1 MDSFATLRVTSY
13 GIGMSRSSY
22 SQTVRITRVERNWKN
37 VTLLSY
43 KTSSYESHFH
53 QSSGLGPSPPVDLNT
68 NSGLGLGVGVPR
80 RLLKDLQ
87 EDRDHRRHRSAS
99 ASGQGALQIQPTPK
113 GTDKNGLVR
122 RIDDD
127 LVKRR
132 CHGGQGYELS
142 QDLLDKQVEM
152 LERKY
157 GGLRARRAA
166 TTIQRAWRAYLMQ
179 RRFRDITQ
187 QVTQANKDGLLLS
200 STSLTGS
207 ARRLARRAVPS
218 ILSDGGLHHQ
228 HFYHHN
234 YFSGNYTANNPYYQQ
249 WAYSSQH
256 YQLPPQPPTSQ
267 QTAQNGGLTAAI
279 AAGGVASVATI
290 APLQASAPIG
300 LQQTA
305 LPQATGP
312 VSEVM
317 LNPGSL
323 EETMTPSALTGQG
336 GLERHHGFAS
346 HSVGSLH
353 RRKMPPQVPKRTCSM
368 QRNLSPMSG
377 LRGSHCE
384 STGSETSLV
393 LETSVSSHG
402 SSSDLQSHHSHSP
415 LWGASG
421 EEHDTADKR
430 LSNISED
437 TCDTP
442 GYAAGNSHAA
452 ADALLMYPSQSNSGP
467 CHNLGA
473 LASPAETPSFN
484 PADFKQKE
492 IERKRHY
499 RVGLNLFNKKPERGI
514 RYLIEKNFLEGT
526 PQAVARF
533 LMTRKGLSKN
543 KIGEYLGDRQNPFA
557 VQVLECSVR
566 EMDLSGMQVDVAL
579 RKFQSYFQ
587 MPGEAQKV
595 DHVIQMFSLHYADC
609 NPDLVAQFFKNAD
622 NVLVVAFSIVM
633 LNVDLHN
640 PSLAEHRRMK
650 VDDYIKNL
658 RGVEGFENVDRATLA
673 GIYDRIKKEAFRPGS
688 DHVTQVAKVHETIVG
703 AKKPNLVL
711 PHRRLVCYCR
721 LYEVYDIQKKD
732 KAGQHQ
738 REVFLFND
746 LLLVSK
752 IASKKKGAITY
763 SFRQSIPLVGL
774 NVTLFSTPHYP
785 FGISLS
791 QRVDGKI
798 VITLNARNEH
808 DREKFC
814 DDLRE
819 SVLEMDE
826 MEALRI
832 EAELEKQS
840 ASWANQAEN
849 RDSGV
854 ATDEDVPNLQLP
866 NGSPASDKADKGSSS
881 SSNGA
886 HGGAGGLKGKGSA
899 LSNSLLDLAEPPL
912 AKPVRRG
919 SAGSLDSGMS
929 VSFQSSA
936 ASTASRDSSPQTVP
950 ASAAASAAA
959 AANASGVAGVATGG
973 INHPQ
978 HIQHVQHVVQ
988 HQHTH
993 HHLQQHNHPH
1003 SIPEEQIL
1011 QQQQPPL
1018 GKAQAYTGMLR
1029 HGPGSVSQ
1037 PPPIAKAGSLRQ
1049 ADTTD
1054 V

>member
-1 MDSFATLRVTSY
+1 ML
-13 GIGMSRSSY
+13 GIALHW
-22 SQTVRITRVERNWKN
+22 T
-37 VTLLSY
+37 
-43 KTSSYESHFH
+43 
-53 QSSGLGPSPPVDLNT
+53 
-68 NSGLGLGVGVPR
+68 
-80 RLLKDLQ
+80 
-87 EDRDHRRHRSAS
+87 RSA
-99 ASGQGALQIQPTPK
+99 
-113 GTDKNGLVR
+113 
-122 RIDDD
+122 
-127 LVKRR
+127 
-132 CHGGQGYELS
+132 
-142 QDLLDKQVEM
+142 
-152 LERKY
+152 
-157 GGLRARRAA
+157 
-166 TTIQRAWRAYLMQ
+166 
-179 RRFRDITQ
+179 
-187 QVTQANKDGLLLS
+187 
-200 STSLTGS
+200 
-207 ARRLARRAVPS
+207 
-218 ILSDGGLHHQ
+218 
-228 HFYHHN
+228 
-234 YFSGNYTANNPYYQQ
+234 
-249 WAYSSQH
+249 
-256 YQLPPQPPTSQ
+256 
-267 QTAQNGGLTAAI
+267 
-279 AAGGVASVATI
+279 
-290 APLQASAPIG
+290 
-300 LQQTA
+300 
-305 LPQATGP
+305 
-312 VSEVM
+312 
-317 LNPGSL
+317 GSL
-323 EETMTPSALTGQG
+323 EDSMSSSILVGQG
-336 GLERHHGFAS
+336 GFERHHGFAS

-353 RRKMPPQVPKRTCSM
+353 RKKMPPQIPKRTCSM
-368 QRNLSPMSG
+368 QRNLSPISG

-393 LETSVSSHG
+393 LETSS
-402 SSSDLQSHHSHSP
+402 
-415 LWGASG
+415 
-421 EEHDTADKR
+421 
-430 LSNISED
+430 
-437 TCDTP
+437 
-442 GYAAGNSHAA
+442 
-452 ADALLMYPSQSNSGP
+452 SGP
-467 CHNLGA
+467 SHNLGA
-473 LASPAETPSFN
+473 LASPAEAPNFN

-514 RYLIEKNFLEGT
+514 RYLIEKSFLEGT

-543 KIGEYLGDRQNPFA
+543 KIGEYLGDLQNPFA
-557 VQVLECSVR
+557 AQVLECFVR

-673 GIYDRIKKEAFRPGS
+673 GMYDRIKKEAFRPGS

-763 SFRQSIPLVGL
+763 SFRQSILLVGL

-791 QRVDGKI
+791 QRVDGKV
-798 VITLNARNEH
+798 VITLNARNDH

-854 ATDEDVPNLQLP
+854 ATDEDVPNLQLAS
-866 NGSPASDKADKGSSS
+866 GSPASDKADKAGAAGS
-881 SSNGA
+881 
-886 HGGAGGLKGKGSA
+886 GLKGKGSA

-950 ASAAASAAA
+950 AASASASAAASAQP
-959 AANASGVAGVATGG
+959 
-973 INHPQ
+973 HP
-978 HIQHVQHVVQ
+978 HQ
-988 HQHTH
+988 HQ
-993 HHLQQHNHPH
+993 QHPH
-1003 SIPEEQIL
+1003 RIPEEQ
-1011 QQQQPPL
+1011 QQQQQQQQQS
-1018 GKAQAYTGMLR
+1018 KAQVYAGVLR
-1029 HGPGSVSQ
+1029 HGPASIPQ
-1037 PPPIAKAGSLRQ
+1037 PPLAKATNLRH